1 MKGREG
7 RREDEREGGRKEEG
21 REERECMNLAIH
33 AMEEKNAKGREREE
47 ECTNGDVQQS

>member
-1 MKGREG
+1 MRGRVE
-7 RREDEREGGRKEEG
+7 EREEG

-33 AMEEKNAKGREREE
+33 AMEETNAKGRE